1 MFFPMSPF
9 SPFAPGVSVLA
20 VYILAAILPAAFLL
34 GYIYFHDTIEPEPPG
49 LLLLLVLSGAG
60 AALASSVLEGIG
72 ERILKRFVYQGDPLY
87 TILLA
92 FLVVAVVEEGAKF
105 LLLKRQTWNHP
116 AFNYRFDGVVYS
128 AFVSLGFAAFENV
141 YYIFGYGL
149 SVALPRALLAI
160 PGHLAFSVFMGM
172 YYGRARLQANRKH
185 HVGAALNLCAGY
197 LIAVALHGF
206 YDACAMSG
214 TAFST
219 ALFLAFVLLMFF
231 AAWRTIKRESATDRP
246 IVRGL

>member
-1 MFFPMSPF
+1 M
-9 SPFAPGVSVLA
+9 
-20 VYILAAILPAAFLL
+20 
-34 GYIYFHDTIEPEPPG
+34 
-49 LLLLLVLSGAG
+49 
-60 AALASSVLEGIG
+60 
-72 ERILKRFVYQGDPLY
+72 
-87 TILLA
+87 
-92 FLVVAVVEEGAKF
+92 VAVVEEGAKF
-105 LLLKRQTWNHP
+105 LLLKRQTWDHP
-116 AFNYRFDGVVYS
+116 AFNYRFDGVVYA

-185 HVGAALNLCAGY
+185 HVSAAFNLWAGY

-231 AAWRTIKRESATDRP
+231 AAWRTMKRESATDRP
-246 IVRGL
+246 IVRGLR